1 MARNNEAHRRFVEET
16 GDMMEEHGL
25 SHMAGRVFGALQVC
39 VPPHMS
45 MDQLAEEL
53 RASKGS
59 ISMAA
64 RMLLRTGV
72 IEKLSLAGH
81 RRHYY
86 RVRPGVW
93 MSLFAQ
99 RTEHLHQH
107 KELASLGLAALEG
120 EPMEAKERLLE
131 MMLFFDFVEEEMP
144 RIAERWKTRYPELR
158 KERMKEYGGDS

>member
-1 MARNNEAHRRFVEET
+1 MARNDETCRRFVEET

-25 SHMAGRVFGALQVC
+25 SHMAGRVFGALQIC

-45 MDQLAEEL
+45 MDELAEEL
-53 RASKGS
+53 QASKGS
-59 ISMAA
+59 ISMAT
-64 RMLLRTGV
+64 RMLLRIGV
-72 IEKLSLAGH
+72 LEKLSLAGH

-120 EPMEAKERLLE
+120 EPIEAKERLLE
-131 MMLFFDFVEEEMP
+131 MMVFFDFVEEEVP
-144 RIAERWKTRYPELR
+144 RLADRWKERYPELR
-158 KERMKEYGGDS
+158 KERMKGYGGGS